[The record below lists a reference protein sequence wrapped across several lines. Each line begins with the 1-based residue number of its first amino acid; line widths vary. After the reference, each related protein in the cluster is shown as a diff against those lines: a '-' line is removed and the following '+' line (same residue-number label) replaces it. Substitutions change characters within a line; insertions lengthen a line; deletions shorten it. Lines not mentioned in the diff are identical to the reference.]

1 MSFLTKKFFVRPK
14 FHKSFVVL
22 QLESLIPIYSKVT
35 PSNVSESRKKVWD
48 LGYEKKWLLNKK
60 RHPNSVWALV
70 SHCNIEILDM
80 RKKCWNW
87 MDSSLG

>member
-60 RHPNSVWALV
+60 GTLIRCGHWSATV
-70 SHCNIEILDM
+70 IL
-80 RKKCWNW
+80 RFWT
-87 MDSSLG
+87 